1 MKIKSPSLT
10 LLRKG
15 GIYLNFTT
23 ERTAFWEAAKRAT
36 HIAPAA
42 SPLDILRCTLLET
55 DTVQRTLSITAS
67 NAEMTLKQ
75 MIPLLSYEG
84 DDCCFAI
91 DARMLAEMLG
101 HLDGATVDFEQ
112 KDAGLLT
119 IASDS
124 AVYQISVQD
133 GKTYPQMSIPFPEDT
148 VKVSAIPSMV
158 GRTGFAAAENG
169 TMPLLKCLN
178 LKFTSQGLR
187 AIGSD
192 GSCVVSA
199 KGDMQSTGNISLL
212 VPAMALERLARLCN
226 DKDVFSV
233 GTTGK
238 QIVFLR
244 ENFAFSVHL
253 MEGSYVDTDRLIGNL
268 QHAFTALSDA
278 AELKTA
284 ISSVAT
290 LSPDNKVLFQFHDG
304 RLCLRCNGE
313 CGEAVTAI
321 DVIPLTGTPTGEYC
335 FAANR
340 LERCLR
346 TMGGAITIGIAHGG
360 MLTLSTE
367 SAFYMQTALRM
378 KQSGAKPALQAA

>member
-1 MKIKSPSLT
+1 
-10 LLRKG
+10 
-15 GIYLNFTT
+15 
-23 ERTAFWEAAKRAT
+23 
-36 HIAPAA
+36 
-42 SPLDILRCTLLET
+42 
-55 DTVQRTLSITAS
+55 
-67 NAEMTLKQ
+67 
-75 MIPLLSYEG
+75 
-84 DDCCFAI
+84 
-91 DARMLAEMLG
+91 
-101 HLDGATVDFEQ
+101 
-112 KDAGLLT
+112 
-119 IASDS
+119 
-124 AVYQISVQD
+124 VQD

-244 ENFAFSVHL
+244 ENYAFSVHL